1 MSADVGAAEG
11 VGPMKFK
18 YVRIQGRDVAANT
31 MHAAGIFGICT
42 RLVQRG
48 IMDEEDVALWREIDS
63 WFAEELPFPEPCMR
77 KERVIC
83 FFKTENAD
91 LMLKMLNPAMWLL
104 ERYEVPFFMIYTNRP
119 GEIVY
124 EDDYQVV
131 AKVDDDVPIV
141 EYHHEWSE

>member
-1 MSADVGAAEG
+1 
-11 VGPMKFK
+11 MKFK
-18 YVRIQGRDVAANT
+18 YVRIQGRDIASNT

-42 RLVQRG
+42 RLVQQG

-63 WFAEELPFPEPCMR
+63 WFVDELPFPELCMR

-104 ERYEVPFFMIYTNRP
+104 ERYEVPFFMVYTNRP

-131 AKVDDDVPIV
+131 VKVDDDVPIV
-141 EYHHEWSE
+141 EYHHEWNE

>member
-1 MSADVGAAEG
+1 
-11 VGPMKFK
+11 MKFK
-18 YVRIQGRDVAANT
+18 YVRIQGRDIASNT

-104 ERYEVPFFMIYTNRP
+104 ERYEVPFFMVYTNRP

-131 AKVDDDVPIV
+131 VKVDDDVPIV

>member
-1 MSADVGAAEG
+1 MREVSL
-11 VGPMKFK
+11 MKFK
-18 YVRIQGRDVAANT
+18 YVRIQGRDVASNT

-42 RLVQRG
+42 RLVQQG

-104 ERYEVPFFMIYTNRP
+104 ERYEVPFFMVYTNRP

-124 EDDYQVV
+124 EDDYQIVV
-131 AKVDDDVPIV
+131 KVDDDVPIV

>member
-1 MSADVGAAEG
+1 
-11 VGPMKFK
+11 MKFK

-104 ERYEVPFFMIYTNRP
+104 ERYEVPFFMVYTNRP

-131 AKVDDDVPIV
+131 VKVDDDVPIV